1 MTDLF
6 NYSDLQTPHLL
17 LKQDDEILHITLN
30 NPDKYNAISLSTVSV
45 LHKVFDQLSL
55 DLSIRVVILKAAGK
69 AFCSGLDLEGA
80 LAEGANLNNGQRIA
94 IQKSLS
100 GLLAKMHRSPQP
112 VISLAKGAACGFG
125 LGLLCASDLRYG
137 CSSLKVNAAFIKIG
151 FTGCDMGVSYFLPK
165 IVGLS
170 AANEMMLT
178 GRFYKAGRLQE
189 LGFLTELV
197 DVSAL
202 DECGDLAAA
211 DMLKT
216 TPFGLRMTKEC
227 IKHNLTANSF
237 EAALAM
243 EDRQQILAGYSEDQ
257 QRSMMAF
264 MTGDQAQFLDD

>member
-17 LKQDDEILHITLN
+17 LNQDDEILHITLN

-45 LHKVFDQLSL
+45 LHKVFDQLNI
-55 DLSIRVVILKAAGK
+55 DLRVRVVTLKGSGK

-80 LAEGANLNNGQRIA
+80 LSEGATLSNGRRIA

-100 GLLAKMHRSPQP
+100 GLLAKIHRSPQP
-112 VISLAKGAACGFG
+112 VISLAQGAACGFG

-137 CSSLKVNAAFIKIG
+137 ISTLKINAAFVKIG

-178 GRFYKAGRLQE
+178 GRFYKASRLEQI
-189 LGFLTELV
+189 GFLTELV
-197 DVSAL
+197 GAEDL
-202 DECGDLAAA
+202 DEYSKKAAD
-211 DMLKT
+211 DMLKA

-257 QRSMMAF
+257 QRAMVAF
-264 MTGDQAQFLDD
+264 MSGEPAEFHDN